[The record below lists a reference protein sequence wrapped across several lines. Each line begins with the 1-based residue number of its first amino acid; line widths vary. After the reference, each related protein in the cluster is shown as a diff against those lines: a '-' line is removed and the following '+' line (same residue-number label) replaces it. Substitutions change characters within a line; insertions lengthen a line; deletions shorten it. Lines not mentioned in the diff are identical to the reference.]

1 MQRNGLNNMTD
12 YKSTLNLPDTPFQ
25 MRGDLARREPQ
36 MVARWQEQQRYQKI
50 RAAKRGKP
58 VFILHDGPPYANGD
72 IHIGHA
78 VNKIL
83 KDIIVKSKS
92 LAGFDAPYVPG
103 WDCHGLPI
111 ELQVEKKHGKAIPP
125 AQFRALC
132 RAYAAEQIERQK
144 KDFIRLGV
152 LADWAH
158 PYLTMDFNTEADI
171 MRTLG
176 KIYQRGYLY
185 QGYKPVNWCLDC
197 QSALAEAEVE
207 HEDKVSPA
215 IDVGF
220 EVQDRAA
227 LRKAFGVSLPAD
239 AKVYAVIWTTTP
251 WTLPANQAVCVHPDL
266 QYDLIKT
273 AKGYLILAYDLATQ
287 CLARYQLAGSND
299 RGDGIAATCK
309 GSALEGLLLQHPFYE
324 RSVPII
330 CGDHVTLEAG
340 TGLVHT
346 APAHGL
352 DDYFVGQKYNL
363 PTDNPVLDDGKFAA
377 NLPLV
382 GGLFVWKAN
391 DVVTAAL
398 QSSGHLLHIE
408 KVQHSYPHC
417 WRHKSPIIFR
427 STPQWFVGLDNVGP
441 AGAAEV
447 EQLVQEKRS
456 HSGKPEH
463 RDGIRLRDLA
473 NQAVAATQ
481 FFPSWGRARLEAMI
495 KNRPDWCISRQRSW
509 GVPMPFFM
517 HKETGQLHPRT
528 MELLEQV
535 AKLVEHDGIEA
546 WFSLNSVDL
555 LGEEA
560 QHYKKLGDTLDV
572 WFDSGVTHASVLQRR
587 AGLRSPADL
596 YLEGSDQHRGWF
608 QSSLLTGCAINGR
621 APYNALLT
629 HGFVVDGSGHKM
641 SKSKGNVIAPQKIFD
656 TLGADILRLWTAST
670 DYSGELTISDEILK
684 RVVESYRRIRNTLRF
699 LLANIADYDPKR
711 DNLPIKEWLEIDRYA
726 LALAQKLQDEVR
738 ADYESYEFH
747 LIAQKLQTF
756 CSEDLG
762 GFYLDILKDRLYT
775 AGVNSAARRSAQNAL
790 YHITHSLARLIAPIL
805 SFTGEEV
812 FEVLNGKD
820 DVSVFEQQWYAF
832 PDAMMYATLNDVNY
846 NSWLSLRN
854 IRNLVNKELEQKRA
868 AGEIGSALAAE
879 VDLYL
884 SGDTYEVLKRLGDEL
899 KFVFITSRATVHL
912 REGGGIGVNVTASN
926 HTKCERC
933 WHYRAEVGADAQHPT
948 LCGRCVSNLYG
959 NGEARRYA

>member
-1 MQRNGLNNMTD
+1 MTD
-12 YKSTLNLPDTPFQ
+12 YKATLNLADTPFP

-36 MVARWQEQQRYQKI
+36 MLARWQEQQRYKKI
-50 RAAKRGKP
+50 RAAKQGKP
-58 VFILHDGPPYANGD
+58 AFILHDGPPYANGD

-83 KDIIVKSKS
+83 KDIIVKSKT

-132 RAYAAEQIERQK
+132 RAYATEQVERQK

-152 LADWAH
+152 LGDWDH
-158 PYLTMDFNTEADI
+158 PYLTMDYKTEADI
-171 MRTLG
+171 MRAIGT
-176 KIYQRGYLY
+176 IHERGYLY

-207 HEDKVSPA
+207 YEDKTSPA

-220 EVQDRAA
+220 EVKDKAEVD
-227 LRKAFGVSLPAD
+227 KAFGVSLPGD

-251 WTLPANQAVCVHPDL
+251 WTLPANQAVSVHPDF
-266 QYDLIKT
+266 QYDLVKT
-273 AKGYLILAYDLATQ
+273 AKGYLILAFDLVTP
-287 CLARYQLAGSND
+287 CLARYQLGGSND

-309 GSALEGLLLQHPFYE
+309 GAALEGLLLQHPFYD
-324 RSVPII
+324 RGVPII

-363 PTDNPVLDDGKFAA
+363 PTDNPVGDDGKFVA

-391 DVVTAAL
+391 DVVIAAL
-398 QSSGHLLHIE
+398 QTSGHVLHME
-408 KVQHSYPHC
+408 KMQHSYPHC
-417 WRHKSPIIFR
+417 WRHKTPIIFR
-427 STPQWFVGLDNVGP
+427 STPQWFIGMDNVGH
-441 AGAAEV
+441 AGAADA
-447 EQLVQEKRS
+447 EQLVREKRS
-456 HSGKPEH
+456 HTGKPEKN
-463 RDGIRLRDLA
+463 DGMVLRDLA

-481 FFPSWGRARLEAMI
+481 FFPGWGRARLEAMI
-495 KNRPDWCISRQRSW
+495 RNRPDWCVSRQRSW

-517 HKETGQLHPRT
+517 HRETGQLHPRT
-528 MELLEQV
+528 PELLEQV
-535 AKLVEHDGIEA
+535 AQRVEHDGIEA

-555 LGEEA
+555 LGADAE
-560 QHYKKLGDTLDV
+560 HYKKLGDTLDV

-587 AGLRSPADL
+587 EGLRSPADL

-608 QSSLLTGCAINGR
+608 QSSLLTGCAINGH
-621 APYNALLT
+621 APFKALLT

-656 TLGADILRLWTAST
+656 TLGADILRLWVAAT

-699 LLANIADYDPKR
+699 LLANIADFDCKR
-711 DNLPIKEWLEIDRYA
+711 DSLPVEKWLEIDRYA
-726 LALAQKLQDEVR
+726 LAVVQKLQDEVR
-738 ADYESYEFH
+738 ADYDRYEFH

-756 CSEDLG
+756 CSEDMG

-775 AGVNSAARRSAQNAL
+775 AGANSVARRSAQNAL

-812 FEVLNGKD
+812 FETLNGRD
-820 DVSVFEQQWYAF
+820 DASVFEQDWY
-832 PDAMMYATLNDVNY
+832 
-846 NSWLSLRN
+846 SLPALPPHQELGVGFVPEWQA
-854 IRNLVNKELEQKRA
+854 IRNFRSEVNRQLEAQRA
-868 AGEIGSALAAE
+868 AGLIGSALQAE
-879 VDLYL
+879 IDIYVPQDAFRML
-884 SGDTYEVLKRLGDEL
+884 SRLGDDL
-899 KFVFITSRATVHL
+899 RLVTITSRATVHL
-912 REGGGIGVNVTASN
+912 VATEAEQRIVVTQSA
-926 HTKCERC
+926 HQKCERC
-933 WHYRAEVGADAQHPT
+933 WHYRDDVGADAQHPT

-959 NGEARRYA
+959 SGEERRYA